1 MNNEKLIVEY
11 IIKKIDDPNLSR
23 WKLVFEL
30 KTFLK
35 ASEVIPSYAFDAF
48 VKAFFKEDVHPF
60 EDPADA

>member
-11 IIKKIDDPNLSR
+11 IIKRIDDPNLTR
-23 WKLVFEL
+23 WELVFSL

-35 ASEVIPSYAFDAF
+35 ASEAIPSYAFDDF

-60 EDPADA
+60 EDSADA